1 MDKDILHSIVEFI
14 SSLVIEG
21 VLVGFIFLWIS
32 NKSQDK
38 THQNLKDEM
47 NTIETQNRHNTEQ
60 IVQELKEIKS
70 ELISQI
76 KETGGR
82 SK

>member
-1 MDKDILHSIVEFI
+1 MDKDVLHSIVEFI
-14 SSLVIEG
+14 LNLVIEG

-38 THQNLKDEM
+38 SHQNLKDEM

-60 IVQELKEIKS
+60 IIQELKEIKS

-76 KETGGR
+76 KETGG
-82 SK
+82 KAK